1 MLFENQMKLE
11 SVGILIELRPL
22 SERDSLARI
31 FTRDHGIM
39 TGVMRGALVAKKNK
53 PLIGQVG
60 LVSWNARLDSQLGV
74 FHWEGN
80 RNMAALVMADAR
92 RLGMLTAAFAL
103 LSTLLPERE
112 MYQAL
117 YDSTLGFLEQLPHAT
132 HGADAYLTWEEEL
145 LRDIGYALDLQSCAG
160 CGGHDNLNYLSPRT
174 CRAVCDTCA
183 APYVGRLYRLPMTLD
198 TGRRLLEHIFAAQ
211 GGVMPAARQILRDK

>member
-1 MLFENQMKLE
+1 MKLE
-11 SVGILIELRPL
+11 SVGILIEQKPL

-31 FTRDHGIM
+31 FTRDYGVM
-39 TGVMRGALVAKKNK
+39 TGVMRGAIVAKKNK

-60 LVSWNARLDSQLGV
+60 AVSWNARLDSQLGV
-74 FHWEGN
+74 FHWEAT
-80 RNMAALVMADAR
+80 RNMAAHVMADAY

-103 LSTLLPERE
+103 LAALLPERE
-112 MYQAL
+112 KYDAL
-117 YDSTLGFLEQLPHAT
+117 YDETIEFLARLPVASCA
-132 HGADAYLTWEEEL
+132 ADAYLWWEENL
-145 LRDIGYALDLQSCAG
+145 LRDIGYALDLKSCAG

-198 TGRRLLEHIFAAQ
+198 TGRRLLEHIFTAQ
-211 GGVMPAARQILRDK
+211 GGVMPSARQILRDK